1 MLLAPAGTAALL
13 TRRLGPMM
21 AVSATVGIVSAYAG
35 LLLSWYLDLAA
46 GASIVLVAI
55 AIFFAALIIQ
65 GAVPWRRPHP
75 EHA

>member
-1 MLLAPAGTAALL
+1 
-13 TRRLGPMM
+13 
-21 AVSATVGIVSAYAG
+21 VGIVSAYAG

-55 AIFFAALIIQ
+55 AIFFAVLIIQ
-65 GAVPWRRPHP
+65 GAVPSRRPHP